1 MMTVMTNGGGQ
12 DGMWTDE
19 RGRAEVDGRIAACCR
34 NGYVPPTG
42 ISTTPRR
49 RPPGRPRRAYSET
62 AAKQERKKE
71 REKDSHRSSRDRDR
85 STGAR
90 TRDTCFR
97 CYVRAGVRAGGRAR
111 TGIMYRCCLLAAGLI
126 LSHGI
131 SSPSIWRRII
141 LSICVS
147 HLSVI

>member
-49 RPPGRPRRAYSET
+49 RRPGRPRRAYGET
-62 AAKQERKKE
+62 AAKQERKRE
-71 REKDSHRSSRDRDR
+71 RHNNTAGYGSSRGR

-90 TRDTCFR
+90 TQDTCFR
-97 CYVRAGVRAGGRAR
+97 CYVRACACRDVQHS
-111 TGIMYRCCLLAAGLI
+111 MYRCCCWTDLVTRDLQSIYLAAYHFIYL
-126 LSHGI
+126 
-131 SSPSIWRRII
+131 
-141 LSICVS
+141 CVP
-147 HLSVI
+147 SVI